1 MNNSKRMAA
10 LLMAA
15 VLNRASGKRYPGP
28 AAEEPETT
36 AAAES
41 LSTATAKKTTGL
53 VHKGGEYYY
62 YSNGTMLK
70 NRWVRVSGKK
80 YYLGAD
86 GAAKT
91 GWYTIEEKDRIQ
103 DLLFQCQR
111 SDAGEVHEERR

>member
-10 LLMAA
+10 LLMAT
-15 VLNRASGKRYPGP
+15 VLTVPQGSGILAQ

-53 VHKGGEYYY
+53 VHKGGKYYY

-86 GAAKT
+86 GAARQAGILLRK
-91 GWYTIEEKDRIQ
+91 GPVQ

>member
-10 LLMAA
+10 LLMAT
-15 VLNRASGKRYPGP
+15 VLTVPQGSGILAQ

-53 VHKGGEYYY
+53 VHKGGKYYY

-91 GWYTIEEKDRIQ
+91 GW
-103 DLLFQCQR
+103 
-111 SDAGEVHEERR
+111 